1 MAAPGVFSPGG
12 RTPGGRASR
21 RASNGVAASYAI
33 GPTMQSRVE
42 NQPTLPLP
50 REEEVFVAPVPAA
63 RALLFGGDKPA
74 DAETRKAEE
83 DAAEKAKAA
92 AETAA
97 AARERLESERLERER
112 SKAAR
117 AEAAR
122 LEIARLDAL
131 RREEAAR
138 AMRREKELLEEK
150 LEKERATRAARPPAH
165 RPPVLAAA
173 KPEEQTKVV
182 FGETEETVETTA
194 SHAGRRQSGG
204 LFGRPGIV
212 VSSSVSRADEE
223 M

>member
-92 AETAA
+92 ETAA
-97 AARERLESERLERER
+97 AARLESERLERER

-117 AEAAR
+117 AETAR